1 MGRRNPI
8 PEFVVAPKIV
18 MASPMLGIASDNPKL
33 IRTITKVA
41 KTFYLELSL
50 WSGAKK
56 SSSMV
61 SLHGKMVSGVANRIT
76 VRMPKREMKLTVMSG

>member
-1 MGRRNPI
+1 
-8 PEFVVAPKIV
+8 
-18 MASPMLGIASDNPKL
+18 MLGIASDNPKL

-41 KTFYLELSL
+41 KTFCFELSL

-61 SLHGKMVSGVANRIT
+61 SLHGKMVRGVAKRIT
-76 VRMPKREMKLTVMSG
+76 VKMPKREMKFTVMSG